1 MSSDDFQTKYAS
13 FMESMLKGAV
23 AETTKLY
30 EAMVDELKEEI
41 SRIKKE
47 NEDLKTR
54 CSQFESAQSQPAD
67 VAGEASTPQEENSDA
82 DKCDTA
88 IQCDLAPAHTT
99 LVEQCQPMG
108 HLIHDHLYALEDV
121 DYGVHGSDHKYYRVG
136 SSQMGFVH
144 VKQEESSN
152 ISLESSVKQEAVDP
166 TVFAGSSN
174 AGSQQA
180 SASTTENEEPTN
192 NQTGSQEEISSPQ
205 DKGTSVVLEL
215 PHLGVHSSDQQH
227 SIVISLASL
236 SQNIKEESG
245 AVHEASAPMQLE
257 LILPEELVA
266 DRQRDSGSDVNQQP
280 AVQQSENVSQSE
292 EQLTRPV
299 LATQEIVSEKSE
311 NVLAKGGPESKTTS
325 SAECGRQT
333 PDKMKQNE
341 IQGSSSDFSQMVLN
355 FTSVRE
361 NSFEVSPTIDSVD
374 TPTAKSPQAL
384 PGHSEETT
392 SIETPPI
399 TEGENAALDHTGN
412 GKLVSSTCPSEK
424 QKSLEFQQLPM
435 EVGETTKM
443 PSAEIVAAND
453 TATLPVV
460 PTRAK
465 PVKHRTR
472 ATSATLQDAML
483 LVEAMNQ
490 SPVETTSPSSQEM
503 VPVHTQSVSPLGTL
517 QAVEEIPEKSQSSA
531 HGDVSHATATKPTND
546 GKTHIA
552 VVIPKQNTVTFSDT
566 KTSKKTST
574 ETQTTVQPPAH
585 PLKTTSKGPH
595 TIIVVPRA
603 GLASKI
609 AAVAQTQHSTGVS
622 TAPQK
627 KSFFTTSVVAGLPV
641 GTYTLPFLPK
651 KTNKNA
657 GNPNLPSQLTTTFT
671 GKQFGILPQPV
682 KTIIISRPAEPVAP
696 SLQQLQKPGEK
707 GEQKTGE
714 PAVVVPGSLTLLV
727 SNIHNLTIPPSNEMV
742 PPQDIDKTTNILDSP
757 KEISSTI
764 CETVDSS
771 TGTGSPMG
779 LVSNSQESTTPCS
792 DHAELP
798 QKTET
803 FECLKEIPSSIC
815 ETVNSSTETGSPVG
829 LVSNSQESTPTSD
842 HAESPQ
848 TAETLECLKEISP
861 SICETVNSSTETGSL
876 TGLDSS
882 AQESTIGVSDDTISA
897 VVLESPEEIPSSIC
911 ERVNSSV
918 GTESLAGVIS
928 SFQQSTI
935 PASDDT
941 VAPQKTDKTSDV
953 LESAI
958 QISSSVCQT
967 ENSTGSESLSGLIS
981 SFQES
986 TIPASADMVAP
997 QKTHKTSDVL
1007 ESPIQISSSVCE
1019 TEDSSVGT
1027 ESLTGVVSSFQE
1039 SIIPASDDTVATDVL
1054 ESPKEISSFFC
1065 ENGLPAL
1072 PMQQLPIKHAV
1083 VRLTRLPFSILTE
1096 ESISF
1101 SRLVL
1106 KESFKGSVEEK
1117 TTKSETLCC
1126 QTDNMQEMSS
1136 EIKEAPTGR
1145 DVQASSVLHLTPITS
1160 KDPTEPHFQMTK
1172 TQFLA
1177 QLAVTPLDHSREKEA
1192 SSQDDMTISEK
1203 KKFQKNSIVARL
1215 RSHVKAHWEAR
1226 KSVRKSEEDTES
1238 RTPDITPKRPRLS
1251 NDGLNN
1257 KNAAGEPIISPE
1269 NTNVK
1274 DDISPSTRKASVT
1287 PRTSDQCKG
1296 GGNPK
1301 KGVNEPTI
1309 ASSRKSKA
1317 TKDSTPVSSSNS
1329 SYLNGD
1335 GVDVENKMPESV
1347 IPRRSGSA
1355 KERGRT
1361 TETKSSSLSPR
1372 RSNSVKEKVNINES
1386 VSHKKSASNKEDVT
1400 TKNKKST
1407 SVSPGPSPAK
1417 STRPNKAESSLSP
1430 RRSCS
1435 AKENVNTKITE
1446 SFSLS
1451 LRSSRSMITRAS
1463 PEKSKSASVSPWR
1476 ALSNKGVGKNKKSA
1490 LGTRRSSSADTDKTK
1505 VTRSSCLSPRR
1516 SSSLKQNLDTEK
1528 TASSS
1533 MSTRKSPTV
1542 EKNNS
1547 PKKQSS
1553 SSHQNSSVSPRKSGT
1568 KNVKSTLTS
1577 SGSSSAKENAS
1588 HNKKTRSSSLSP
1600 VKSNCTKEID
1610 SPKKSISPSE
1620 SPVKSAVEYEVVGPQ
1635 TENSTSNPVRSTLME
1650 ESAIPDMTSA
1660 STSPKHIKSS
1670 PVSIELSNFEDTC
1683 PDQAESPPVTP
1694 RRSGEEQHDT
1704 LIRSLFTNRDSRIKQ
1719 ITRESKSFSLSGYS
1733 ITATWGVSDSVGS
1746 PQSPKPSEMSEETTD
1761 PEKAEESTPAKK
1773 RRVIQGDIGS
1783 KKSRKVTSAEKLAKA
1798 AKARALAKLIKVNE
1812 AKRQTTPS
1820 ADNQT
1825 NSGVKK
1831 CRGKVWVPPVML
1843 ASEMPPPGSKPWK
1856 KEIDTSAFYK
1866 DKFVTAPVVSPLQPL
1881 SVIGKFLLRNQC
1893 GECGRVFANSE
1904 SLANHVS
1911 LHNIQRPFQ
1920 CKFCG
1925 KAFPESKSFKRHDR
1939 VHRNGKI
1946 HICPQCGK
1954 GFVYR
1959 FGLSKHIQM
1968 VHGRIKPFICQICN
1982 KGFYTRRDV
1991 EAHIRMHTG
2000 EKPFQ
2005 CTLCERRFIR
2015 KVELNVHLRWHNGEK
2030 RHWCIF
2036 CGKGFLDSNNLK
2048 RHVYTHT
2055 GEKPY
2060 SCPHCPKQFA
2070 QTGHMKKH
2078 IRNVHGE

>member
-412 GKLVSSTCPSEK
+412 GKL
-424 QKSLEFQQLPM
+424 
-435 EVGETTKM
+435 
-443 PSAEIVAAND
+443 
-453 TATLPVV
+453 
-460 PTRAK
+460 
-465 PVKHRTR
+465 
-472 ATSATLQDAML
+472 
-483 LVEAMNQ
+483 
-490 SPVETTSPSSQEM
+490 
-503 VPVHTQSVSPLGTL
+503 
-517 QAVEEIPEKSQSSA
+517 
-531 HGDVSHATATKPTND
+531 
-546 GKTHIA
+546 
-552 VVIPKQNTVTFSDT
+552 
-566 KTSKKTST
+566 
-574 ETQTTVQPPAH
+574 
-585 PLKTTSKGPH
+585 
-595 TIIVVPRA
+595 
-603 GLASKI
+603 
-609 AAVAQTQHSTGVS
+609 
-622 TAPQK
+622 
-627 KSFFTTSVVAGLPV
+627 
-641 GTYTLPFLPK
+641 
-651 KTNKNA
+651 
-657 GNPNLPSQLTTTFT
+657 
-671 GKQFGILPQPV
+671 
-682 KTIIISRPAEPVAP
+682 
-696 SLQQLQKPGEK
+696 
-707 GEQKTGE
+707 
-714 PAVVVPGSLTLLV
+714 
-727 SNIHNLTIPPSNEMV
+727 
-742 PPQDIDKTTNILDSP
+742 
-757 KEISSTI
+757 
-764 CETVDSS
+764 
-771 TGTGSPMG
+771 
-779 LVSNSQESTTPCS
+779 
-792 DHAELP
+792 
-798 QKTET
+798 
-803 FECLKEIPSSIC
+803 
-815 ETVNSSTETGSPVG
+815 
-829 LVSNSQESTPTSD
+829 
-842 HAESPQ
+842 
-848 TAETLECLKEISP
+848 
-861 SICETVNSSTETGSL
+861 
-876 TGLDSS
+876 
-882 AQESTIGVSDDTISA
+882 
-897 VVLESPEEIPSSIC
+897 
-911 ERVNSSV
+911 
-918 GTESLAGVIS
+918 
-928 SFQQSTI
+928 
-935 PASDDT
+935 
-941 VAPQKTDKTSDV
+941 
-953 LESAI
+953 
-958 QISSSVCQT
+958 
-967 ENSTGSESLSGLIS
+967 
-981 SFQES
+981 
-986 TIPASADMVAP
+986 
-997 QKTHKTSDVL
+997 
-1007 ESPIQISSSVCE
+1007 
-1019 TEDSSVGT
+1019 
-1027 ESLTGVVSSFQE
+1027 
-1039 SIIPASDDTVATDVL
+1039 
-1054 ESPKEISSFFC
+1054 
-1065 ENGLPAL
+1065 
-1072 PMQQLPIKHAV
+1072 
-1083 VRLTRLPFSILTE
+1083 
-1096 ESISF
+1096 
-1101 SRLVL
+1101 
-1106 KESFKGSVEEK
+1106 
-1117 TTKSETLCC
+1117 
-1126 QTDNMQEMSS
+1126 
-1136 EIKEAPTGR
+1136 
-1145 DVQASSVLHLTPITS
+1145 
-1160 KDPTEPHFQMTK
+1160 
-1172 TQFLA
+1172 
-1177 QLAVTPLDHSREKEA
+1177 A